1 MKRQRKNLE
10 SETRREREDSQAN
23 SKTIETLSFCT
34 YITSY
39 IISLLLNLQ
48 INASLPQLRLC
59 ARCVCV
65 CALHV
70 IYVLSSEEMRVRFM
84 LFKDINNMRTHE
96 SKECNAMK
104 D

>member
-1 MKRQRKNLE
+1 MKRQRKKLE
-10 SETRREREDSQAN
+10 RQREGSQAN

-70 IYVLSSEEMRVRFM
+70 IYVLSSEQMRARFM